1 MKVTVTLILK
11 KTVINK
17 LQALIT
23 SATRCKAYHE
33 PVCLAEN
40 RKIAVGLICL
50 FKIEFSNQK
59 CKQTDSNP
67 TVPMVKNGSFYDIDW
82 SFLLASQLIGRGY
95 SAALRL
101 TTILNL
107 DKTVTKK
114 AWLSHKTTLSNFAEE
129 LAEGRMKKAAIG
141 AKWCIFQNRASE
153 VPPEADLSKE

>member
-1 MKVTVTLILK
+1 MRRAYITIIMNMTLMRRAMKVTVTLILK

-17 LQALIT
+17 LQVLIT

-67 TVPMVKNGSFYDIDW
+67 TVPMVKNGSFYDID
-82 SFLLASQLIGRGY
+82 
-95 SAALRL
+95 
-101 TTILNL
+101 
-107 DKTVTKK
+107 
-114 AWLSHKTTLSNFAEE
+114 
-129 LAEGRMKKAAIG
+129 
-141 AKWCIFQNRASE
+141 
-153 VPPEADLSKE
+153 

>member
-1 MKVTVTLILK
+1 MRRAMKVTVTLILK

-17 LQALIT
+17 LQTLIT

-82 SFLLASQLIGRGY
+82 SFLLASRLIGRGY

-141 AKWCIFQNRASE
+141 AK
-153 VPPEADLSKE
+153 